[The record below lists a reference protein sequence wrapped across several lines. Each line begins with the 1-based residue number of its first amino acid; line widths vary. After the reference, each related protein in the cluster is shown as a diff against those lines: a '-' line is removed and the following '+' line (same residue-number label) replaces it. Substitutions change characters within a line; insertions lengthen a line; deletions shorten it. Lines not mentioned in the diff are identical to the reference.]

1 MPSPMKNTDTKVL
14 SRAERKRELLSRLE
28 QQRID
33 MMVESLRL
41 QRAGAPLDAT
51 WQSIARYKTPLTLL
65 GGIAAWKLLRQPNR
79 LLYVGKRAL
88 TGYVALKK
96 LRRLTD

>member
-1 MPSPMKNTDTKVL
+1 MPSMKSTNTKVL
-14 SRAERKRELLSRLE
+14 SRAERKRELLNRLE

-41 QRAGAPLDAT
+41 QRAGAPLDAS
-51 WQSIARYKTPLTLL
+51 WQQIARFKTPLTLL
-65 GGIAAWKLLRQPNR
+65 GGIVVWKVLRQPGH
-79 LLYVGKRAL
+79 LVYIGKRAL

-96 LRRLTD
+96 IRRLTH

>member
-1 MPSPMKNTDTKVL
+1 MKNTDSKVL
-14 SRAERKRELLSRLE
+14 SRAERKRELLNRLE

-41 QRAGAPLDAT
+41 QRAGAPFDAT
-51 WQSIARYKTPLTLL
+51 WQRVARYKTPITLL
-65 GGIAAWKLLRQPNR
+65 GGIVAWKLLRQPNR
-79 LLYVGKRAL
+79 LIYVGKRAL

-96 LRRLTD
+96 LRRLTH

>member
-1 MPSPMKNTDTKVL
+1 MPSPMKDTDTKVL
-14 SRAERKRELLSRLE
+14 SRAERKRELLNRLE

-41 QRAGAPLDAT
+41 QRAGAPLDAS
-51 WQSIARYKTPLTLL
+51 WQQVTRFKTPLTLL
-65 GGIAAWKLLRQPNR
+65 GGIVVWKVLRQPGR
-79 LLYVGKRAL
+79 LVYIGKRAL

-96 LRRLTD
+96 LRRLTH